1 MQPFPTFPSL
11 RSSTTWIALFGFT
24 LTGAS
29 LAIEPVNA
37 ARMAPQGYSTI
48 ASSDDDRGS
57 GRVGK
62 SDRIPRAGQFFGGSG
77 RVQPEPKP
85 PALGTLPDST
95 HYYRGSGRLG

>member
-57 GRVGK
+57 GRVANQTVSPGLV
-62 SDRIPRAGQFFGGSG
+62 SFRGSG